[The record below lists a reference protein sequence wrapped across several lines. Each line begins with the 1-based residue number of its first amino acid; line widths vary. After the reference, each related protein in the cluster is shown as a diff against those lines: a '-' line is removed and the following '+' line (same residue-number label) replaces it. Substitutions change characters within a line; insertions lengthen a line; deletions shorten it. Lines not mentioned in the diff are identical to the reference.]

1 MHPPFIQRPGS
12 KIAGRNRE
20 RGVTLALV
28 AIGIVSVIAMAA
40 LSIDVGT
47 LYEANAEAQR
57 AADAAALA
65 AARVLSASGL
75 TGDPGNSSGTW
86 STICTMATQTATAVA
101 NQNLVGGAA
110 PSNVSVSFISGDQQ
124 SDCTAS
130 GTPVSFGWNPT
141 VTVQVKQATLST
153 YFARIWGRTGNSVS
167 ATATAEAFNPSNSSG
182 TLPVQPRCVKPW
194 VVPNYEPWVNGNNC
208 TTANCTHFVDAKT
221 GDIQSPGVANDT
233 KDAVIGQKFDL
244 VPACKFKNST
254 CVLGRSGGPL
264 QPVPNVSG
272 GQHIPFKPN
281 LEYLPGSVPATS
293 SAVPAAAGAC
303 SGLSGQYAD
312 AIAGCD
318 QSTQYQ
324 CGVQNANSVDLSEN
338 PGPQDTT
345 SGVECLIHQGGGNG
359 PDSLNINGALT
370 PAAPFYPFQILAGT
384 NNPVVLAGGA
394 ASGDVVTSSNSIV
407 SLPIYDSSQP
417 GLIFTSGNTTNVT
430 IIGFLQVFINK
441 VDNFGNVTV
450 TVMNVSGCGN
460 NASGTALTGTSP
472 VPVRLITPP

>member
-1 MHPPFIQRPGS
+1 MHPPFIQRPGR
-12 KIAGRNRE
+12 KIAGRDRE
-20 RGVTLALV
+20 QGVTLALV
-28 AIGIVSVIAMAA
+28 AIGMFSVIAMAA
-40 LSIDVGT
+40 LSIDVGR

-75 TGDPGNSSGTW
+75 TGDPSNTSTSGSW
-86 STICTMATQTATAVA
+86 STICAMATQTAQAVA

-110 PSNVSVSFISGDQQ
+110 PSNVNVSFISGDQQ

-141 VTVQVKQATLST
+141 VTVQVKQASLST

-167 ATATAEAFNPSNSSG
+167 ATATAEAFNPSNSGVTSP
-182 TLPVQPRCVKPW
+182 LQPRCVKPW
-194 VVPNYEPWVNGNNC
+194 VVPNYEPWINGNNC

-233 KDAVIGQKFDL
+233 KDAVIGQTFDL
-244 VPACKFKNST
+244 VPACKFKNSN
-254 CVLGRSGGPL
+254 CVLGRSNGPQL
-264 QPVPNVSG
+264 PVPNVSG
-272 GQHIPFKPN
+272 GQHIPSKPN

-293 SAVPAAAGAC
+293 SAMPAAAGAC

-338 PGPQDTT
+338 PGPQDT
-345 SGVECLIHQGGGNG
+345 
-359 PDSLNINGALT
+359 
-370 PAAPFYPFQILAGT
+370 
-384 NNPVVLAGGA
+384 
-394 ASGDVVTSSNSIV
+394 
-407 SLPIYDSSQP
+407 
-417 GLIFTSGNTTNVT
+417 
-430 IIGFLQVFINK
+430 
-441 VDNFGNVTV
+441 
-450 TVMNVSGCGN
+450 
-460 NASGTALTGTSP
+460 
-472 VPVRLITPP
+472 